1 MGKRREYRE
10 IASVEEYL
18 STRSVSAPEKNRI
31 RGDVGEFLS
40 LLEESGR
47 TWPSEEDYRTFR
59 EMRLHKDK
67 TPRTVIDRIQRI
79 RKYYEWRQ
87 TQGMM
92 KAQATEIL
100 EGQAESEAEA
110 VNTPKEE
117 TAGFVAAT
125 EESIAEDNKPRRGRK
140 PKPENADRVQ
150 VSVYLDR
157 DTYEGVKDIAA
168 FSGQNISDIMAR
180 LAVIFVED
188 NASELERLRQT
199 IRGANFRYAR

>member
-31 RGDVGEFLS
+31 RGDLAEFLD
-40 LLEESGR
+40 LLEGNGR
-47 TWPSEEDYRTFR
+47 TWPSEEDYRAFR

-87 TQGMM
+87 TQSMSER
-92 KAQATEIL
+92 QATMIL
-100 EGQAESEAEA
+100 EEQAEAVA

-125 EESIAEDNKPRRGRK
+125 DEGIAEDSKPRRGRK
-140 PKPENADRVQ
+140 PKAEEDRRSEKISIYLTPRVYADMRALAH
-150 VSVYLDR
+150 SV
-157 DTYEGVKDIAA
+157 
-168 FSGQNISDIMAR
+168 GQDISDIFFS
-180 LAVIFVED
+180 LAEDFVER
-188 NASELERLRQT
+188 NSERLNAYRDFLAQ
-199 IRGANFRYAR
+199 AKPLK

>member
-31 RGDVGEFLS
+31 RGDIAEFLD
-40 LLEESGR
+40 LLQRSGR

-59 EMRLHKDK
+59 ENRLHKDR

-79 RKYYEWRQ
+79 KKYYEWRQ
-87 TQGMM
+87 TQSMSERQGTM
-92 KAQATEIL
+92 IL
-100 EGQAESEAEA
+100 EGQADAEA
-110 VNTPKEE
+110 VNTPKEK
-117 TAGFVAAT
+117 TAGFVFPT
-125 EESIAEDNKPRRGRK
+125 DEGIAEDSKPRRGRK

-180 LAVIFVED
+180 LAVFFVED

>member
-1 MGKRREYRE
+1 
-10 IASVEEYL
+10 
-18 STRSVSAPEKNRI
+18 
-31 RGDVGEFLS
+31 
-40 LLEESGR
+40 
-47 TWPSEEDYRTFR
+47 
-59 EMRLHKDK
+59 
-67 TPRTVIDRIQRI
+67 
-79 RKYYEWRQ
+79 
-87 TQGMM
+87 MM

-140 PKPENADRVQ
+140 PKPETADRVQ